1 MTDSQDL
8 IQEAN
13 IIPVINIESGT
24 PITERPDHSIS
35 FDHLKTSFT
44 HEKHFDD
51 SKSDKSSLG
60 LVSTSHKVFE
70 KITGSLTAL
79 SKSLRD
85 SFDLGETDELEII
98 NDEFKYDIDIV
109 ATSPGNKFIAT
120 WSLENGILAVFPF
133 DSHSG
138 PSNSIFTVKTPFNKD
153 NVSESKAKIYIS
165 VSEDGQYVAISR
177 VTITKESHVDT
188 PNMDATATLNNSQ
201 QPERIPESSF
211 VVYSIKNSKQ
221 QNDSLLNSME
231 ILGPLIFVRHH
242 TLVCFTK
249 NNMHL
254 LSTKH
259 WVLRKSI
266 RIDALI
272 HSSPKYSNLSNEYMI
287 DVHNILIE
295 SLKYGY
301 LLWPE
306 EKDGISVWDINGILR
321 QWFYVEAKNISS
333 TRNLFAI
340 STKGDLVARF
350 YEEKKDKSGTLC
362 LFHTPTAL
370 LISEIDVPKS
380 TFLISFLQNT
390 DQIILCSRKDQ
401 DVRVQLWD
409 CWAGLLVYEEKWTY
423 LNYKKPLVL
432 IGDKFVQAVGNE
444 LNTYQLFPNNS
455 PSVTMQAL
463 VRSSFGC
470 KTGQDGFVIMSSIE
484 KQQGANFCWGHI
496 LDNNKELL
504 CKFKFEPWHN
514 WINSEIFIH
523 WLDPEGKRFIMA
535 GKDSVQIYKTKPK
548 GHNKFLR
555 IELQYIWLSRI
566 EEIKFV
572 TLETRD
578 ENNLSLI
585 HVQLTNNETVTLSLP
600 GENEITYRTLIDACA
615 VIHYLRLQYMD
626 DVQSFSQLTIKEQ
639 LKKLVDTSIKHF
651 PTAFNKISLGNNEY
665 FCPMEDFILFG
676 WDDLVRKIIETDRYI
691 PLFHNEEQTESALLL
706 LVELQKSELVELLVN
721 YVVKHVKRRYDPVRN
736 RSIPS
741 NIDNI
746 TKRIVQ
752 QPGFAWTLGKTLLD
766 LYKYYPDKGAYIM
779 KESSYF
785 TTSLEAPKR
794 ILQTKL
800 GNPFGGE
807 ERSHHSELKSVSRK
821 ARLPR
826 GTRYQDEDTKKKSFS
841 NLLNFLPRHY
851 DYASSIRH
859 DTGALIY
866 YPDSTNYSERKQN
879 MYRESYGTRQK
890 QRKQRLED
898 AKKTHPAKLCV
909 VPWPDFCVY
918 PPLLEDDHYP
928 PLIGRLYRF
937 WNIYISPIQRSPF
950 ADVALNG
957 TSEMFSEVVM
967 EAVIKFKWDKFAQ
980 KLFLCNFGLYLIHA
994 ILFNTIVSI
1003 ESQIVPSPGDKLG
1016 WKGPLLYIETIIPML
1031 FLIQELRQM
1040 SGRWQ
1045 NYWSSFFNYFDLASF
1060 VLPLVCDL
1068 MVIVGKEPP
1077 HSLKSYAVLCVWINT
1092 LLQARAFAGPGKF
1105 IAIVIEIGKKIIT
1118 LFVTLFV
1125 FILGF
1130 ANALFVLLRDIQ
1142 PLDIVQ
1148 EYNGNIIDQNTGQ
1161 ITANVSL
1168 FQTPQE
1174 NTNMWE
1180 RFDYS
1185 ILATYFFLGIGWDS
1199 VTTFNPDPALYAM
1212 MVLFSF
1218 VAVIILLNILIG
1230 LITEVFSGSLL
1241 VGRQAWLR
1249 QRAELIAELELFMLS
1264 PSQRQH
1270 PDWFP
1275 HLIYYEAHLDTI
1287 NSWKRKL
1294 FMEEMGELDADF
1306 VRKELKIVKDELHD
1320 ELKELKGMVGH
1331 IRLSVRNPFDGG
1343 NIGHDRSG
1351 RSSMVSV

>member
-1 MTDSQDL
+1 MNDSQDL

-24 PITERPDHSIS
+24 PITERPDYSIS
-35 FDHLKTSFT
+35 FDHLKTSFS
-44 HEKHFDD
+44 HERHEHNDD
-51 SKSDKSSLG
+51 KSDKSSLFN
-60 LVSTSHKVFE
+60 TSHKVFE

-85 SFDLGETDELEII
+85 SLELGGADELEMVQ
-98 NDEFKYDIDIV
+98 EFNYDIDIV
-109 ATSPGNKFIAT
+109 ATSPDNKYIAT
-120 WSLENGILAVFPF
+120 WSLENGVLAVFPF
-133 DSHSG
+133 DNHSG
-138 PSNSIFTVKTPFNKD
+138 ASNSIFTVKTPFNKE
-153 NVSESKAKIYIS
+153 NVPEQNAKIYLS

-177 VTITKESHVDT
+177 MTIMKESHADT
-188 PNMDATATLNNSQ
+188 PNMDAAVNVNTSQ
-201 QPERIPESSF
+201 QSEQMPESSF
-211 VVYSIKNSKQ
+211 VVYSIKDSRK
-221 QNDSLLNSME
+221 QNDSMLNSME
-231 ILGPLIFVRHH
+231 ILGSLTFVRHH

-254 LSTKH
+254 FSTKY
-259 WVLRKSI
+259 WILLKSV

-272 HSSPKYSNLSNEYMI
+272 YSSPRYSNISNEFMVNLH
-287 DVHNILIE
+287 DILSE
-295 SLKYGY
+295 SLKYGF

-306 EKDGISVWDINGILR
+306 EKDGISVWDVNGILR

-333 TRNLFAI
+333 SRNLFAM
-340 STKGDLVARF
+340 SNKGDLVARF
-350 YEEKKDKSGTLC
+350 YEERKDKHGTLC
-362 LFHTPTAL
+362 IFHTPTAL
-370 LISEIDVPKS
+370 MISEFEVPKS
-380 TFLISFLQNT
+380 TFLVSFLQNN
-390 DQIILCSRKDQ
+390 DQIVLCSQKDQ

-444 LNTYQLFPNNS
+444 LNTYPLFPNNS

-463 VRSSFGC
+463 VRSSSGFETG
-470 KTGQDGFVIMSSIE
+470 KTGLVIMSSVE
-484 KQQGANFCWGHI
+484 KQPGLNLCWGQI
-496 LDNNKELL
+496 LDNNNNKELL

-523 WLDPEGKRFIMA
+523 WLDSEAKRFIMA
-535 GKDSVQIYKTKPK
+535 GKDSVQIYKTKSR
-548 GHNKFLR
+548 GHNKFLKL
-555 IELQYIWLSRI
+555 ELQYIWLSKT

-578 ENNLSLI
+578 ESNPTLL
-585 HVQLTNNETVTLSLP
+585 HVQLSNNETVSLSLP
-600 GENEITYRTLIDACA
+600 GENEITYRALIDACT

-626 DVQSFSQLTIKEQ
+626 DVQSFSRLAIKEQ
-639 LKKLVDTSIKHF
+639 LKKLIETSIQLF
-651 PTAFNKISLGNNEY
+651 PTAFNKISLGNDEY

-676 WDDLVRKIIETDRYI
+676 WDDLVRKVIETNRYI

-706 LVELQKSELVELLVN
+706 LVELQKSELVELMVN
-721 YVVKHVKRRYDPVRN
+721 YVIHHVKRRYVPMRHH
-736 RSIPS
+736 STPS
-741 NIDNI
+741 NLNSDNL
-746 TKRIVQ
+746 TKRVVQ

-800 GNPFGGE
+800 GNPYRGE

-826 GTRYQDEDTKKKSFS
+826 GTHHKDTKKKSLFS
-841 NLLNFLPRHY
+841 FLNFFQRHY
-851 DYASSIRH
+851 SYESSIRH

-879 MYRESYGTRQK
+879 MYKETYGIRKK

-898 AKKTHPAKLCV
+898 AKKTHPARLCV

-918 PPLLEDDHYP
+918 PPLLEDDKYP
-928 PLIGRLYRF
+928 SLFRKLYRF
-937 WNIYISPIQRSPF
+937 WNLYISPTQRSPF

-967 EAVIKFKWDKFAQ
+967 EAVIKFKWDKFANR
-980 KLFLCNFGLYLIHA
+980 LFLYNFGLYLVHA
-994 ILFNTIVSI
+994 ILFCTIVSI
-1003 ESQIVPSPGDKLG
+1003 ESDLVPAPGGKRG
-1016 WKGPLLYIETIIPML
+1016 WKGPLFLIEIIIPLL

-1040 SGRWQ
+1040 SGRWKS
-1045 NYWSSFFNYFDLASF
+1045 YWSSFFNYFDLASF
-1060 VLPLVCDL
+1060 ILPLACSI
-1068 MVIVGKEPP
+1068 MVIIREEPP
-1077 HSLKSYAVLCVWINT
+1077 DGLKSFAVLFVWINA

-1118 LFVTLFV
+1118 LFVTLFI

-1130 ANALFVLLRDIQ
+1130 ANALFVLLRDIPPSQ
-1142 PLDIVQ
+1142 IVQ
-1148 EYNGNIIDQNTGQ
+1148 QYNGTITDQNTGQ
-1161 ITANVSL
+1161 ITGDMSL
-1168 FQTPQE
+1168 IQTPQD
-1174 NTNMWE
+1174 NTNMWQ

-1199 VTTFNPDPALYAM
+1199 VTTINPDPVLYTM

-1230 LITEVFSGSLL
+1230 LITDVFSGSLL

-1264 PSQRQH
+1264 PSRRQH

-1275 HLIYYEAHLDTI
+1275 HLIYYEAHLDAI
-1287 NSWKRKL
+1287 NNWKRKL
-1294 FMEEMGELDADF
+1294 FIEEMGELDTDF
-1306 VRKELKIVKDELHD
+1306 VRRELRNVKNELND
-1320 ELKELKGMVGH
+1320 ELKELKGMVGQ
-1331 IRLSVRNPFDGG
+1331 IRNSMRNPIDGG
-1343 NIGHDRSG
+1343 EIGHHS